1 MKIILY
7 EWDAYGEQ
15 GLYNGLQSMGFT
27 VSTYNRKIKNH
38 LADEEFLT
46 ELTLMIVNNNMDA
59 VVSFNYFPL
68 IAMACKAAKVKYIS
82 WIFSEPHFSLYSDTV
97 FFDSNYIFCFDR
109 LQMEKLRE
117 YGVSHAYH
125 QPLAT
130 DTELFEDS
138 IRNDST
144 ITTDEISFVGTLY
157 TDERDYFSQI
167 PYLPA
172 YIKGYV
178 EGICEAQMKVY
189 GYNMLPD
196 VLQKDMLVQMKEYI
210 SFHMDAGYFLPFE
223 QFIMDI
229 INKKIT
235 IMERSRILK
244 SLSENFLTTIYSGS
258 DTSHLPKLK
267 NKGYVHYYK
276 QMPKIFHDS
285 KINLNITLRSITS
298 GIPLRVLDVL
308 GCGGF
313 LLTNYQPE
321 IAENFQN
328 GKELVMYESPEH
340 LRELC
345 NYYLTHE
352 EERLEIAS
360 NGYEKI
366 KREFN
371 YQRGLSRIIEI
382 IRENEGDDKGQI

>member
-7 EWDAYGEQ
+7 EWEAYGEQ
-15 GLYNGLQSMGFT
+15 GLYRGLQSMGYT
-27 VSTYNRKIKNH
+27 VSIYNRKIQNH
-38 LADEEFLT
+38 LTDDAFLT
-46 ELTLMIVNNNMDA
+46 ELTLMIVNNSMDA

-68 IAMACKAAKVKYIS
+68 IAMACKAAKTKYIT

-109 LQMEKLRE
+109 AQMERLRA

-125 QPLAT
+125 LPLAV
-130 DTELFEDS
+130 DTELFKES
-138 IRNDST
+138 IQKDNNSST
-144 ITTDEISFVGTLY
+144 NEISFVGTLY

-167 PYLPA
+167 PYLPE
-172 YIKGYV
+172 YIKGYL

-196 VLQKDMLVQMKEYI
+196 VLSKDILDQMKEFI
-210 SFHMDAGYFLPFE
+210 SFHMDAGYFLSFE
-223 QFIMDI
+223 QFVMDI

-235 IMERSRILK
+235 IMERSRLLED
-244 SLSENFLTTIYSGS
+244 LSENYHTTIFTGS
-258 DTSHLPKLK
+258 DTGHLPKLH
-267 NKGYVHYYK
+267 NGGYVHYYK
-276 QMPKIFHDS
+276 QMPKIFHNS

-321 IAENFQN
+321 IAEAFEN
-328 GKELVMYESPEH
+328 GKELVMYESKEQ

-345 NYYLTHE
+345 GYYLSHE
-352 EERLEIAS
+352 EERQEIAA
-360 NGYEKI
+360 NGY
-366 KREFN
+366 KRINEQFH
-371 YQRGLSRIIEI
+371 YYKALSEIERII
-382 IRENEGDDKGQI
+382 KGECEA

>member
-7 EWDAYGEQ
+7 EWEAYGEQ
-15 GLYNGLQSMGFT
+15 GLHRGLESMGFN
-27 VSTYNRKIKNH
+27 VSTYKRKIKNH
-38 LADEEFLT
+38 LADNEFLT
-46 ELTLMIVNNNMDA
+46 ELTLMIVNNTMDA
-59 VVSFNYFPL
+59 VISFNYFPL
-68 IAMACKAAKVKYIS
+68 IAMACKAAKVKYLS

-97 FFDSNYIFCFDR
+97 FFDSNYIFCFDHV
-109 LQMEKLRE
+109 QMEKLKA
-117 YGVSHAYH
+117 YGVTHAYH
-125 QPLAT
+125 QSLAV
-130 DTELFEDS
+130 DTELFEES
-138 IRNDST
+138 IYNEKNKS
-144 ITTDEISFVGTLY
+144 TDEISFVGTLY

-167 PYLPA
+167 PFLPA

-196 VLQKDMLVQMKEYI
+196 VLPRDILDQMKEYI

-244 SLSENFLTTIYSGS
+244 DLSENFHTTIYTGS
-258 DTSHLPKLK
+258 DTGHLSKLS
-267 NKGYVHYYK
+267 NGGYVHYYK
-276 QMPKIFHDS
+276 QMPKIFHNS

-321 IAENFQN
+321 IAEAFEN
-328 GKELVMYESPEH
+328 GKELVMYESKEQ

-345 NYYLTHE
+345 YYYLSHE
-352 EERLEIAS
+352 EERLEIAA
-360 NGYEKI
+360 NGNKKVKE
-366 KREFN
+366 EFN
-371 YQRGLSRIIEI
+371 YQKTLSKIARIIRGGCEA
-382 IRENEGDDKGQI
+382 